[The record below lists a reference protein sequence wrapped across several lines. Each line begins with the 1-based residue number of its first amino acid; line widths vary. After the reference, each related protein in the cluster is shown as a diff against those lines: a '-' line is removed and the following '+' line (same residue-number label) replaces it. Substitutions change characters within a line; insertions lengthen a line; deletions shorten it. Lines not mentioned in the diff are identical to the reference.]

1 MPRGSKAGERRG
13 GRQRGTP
20 NKKTVL
26 RNAAISA
33 AAASPNTSP
42 LDFLLGLMRDPNL
55 PLEYRA
61 KVAVTALPFVHT
73 KAAKPEDDRA
83 STKYGHNAS
92 GHGFLKA
99 PRRLRMK
106 RVAGS
111 SAAEGSPL
119 AFLMGVMRDPDAPPH
134 LRVQVARAIAPY
146 VHWKSGVS
154 QPEVVIDDEYGFV
167 IDPAAARAL
176 RDDRV
181 EKDRLICSEVNFLGT
196 EAEHKLRDRIA
207 EKKKALANGV
217 ECPRGYTA
225 LDAREDEKRVESLQ
239 RKRVSQ
245 RPHKLTAEEDAEEAH
260 LIARVA
266 VYHHTSPEAQ
276 ARKRI
281 YELAMRSFLRSPGM
295 KLSDDERSEL
305 DSLRARYPDLP
316 AMTP

>member
-1 MPRGSKAGERRG
+1 MPRGSKPGERRG

-20 NKKTVL
+20 NKMTALK
-26 RNAAISA
+26 NAAISA
-33 AAASPNTSP
+33 AAANPNTSP

-55 PLEYRA
+55 SIEYRA
-61 KVAVTALPFVHT
+61 KVAMTALPFVHT

-83 STKYGHNAS
+83 STKYGHNTAGVNAS
-92 GHGFLKA
+92 GHRFLKA
-99 PRRLRMK
+99 PPRVRMR

-176 RDDRV
+176 RDDDV
-181 EKDRLICSEVNFLGT
+181 EEDRLICTGKFLGT
-196 EAEHKLRDRIA
+196 EAERKFRDRIA

-225 LDAREDEKRVESLQ
+225 LDAREDGKRVREFTTQ
-239 RKRVSQ
+239 ARVAAAPQADRRGGRRGGALNCAGGGISSHE
-245 RPHKLTAEEDAEEAH
+245 PGGAGSEAH
-260 LIARVA
+260 L
-266 VYHHTSPEAQ
+266 
-276 ARKRI
+276 
-281 YELAMRSFLRSPGM
+281 
-295 KLSDDERSEL
+295 
-305 DSLRARYPDLP
+305 
-316 AMTP
+316 